1 MFGLSCVFFH
11 ILHIFTPLNAFRPL
25 ISFVPDAILT
35 LPMLWMEDFYG
46 PEKSAAAAYRSY
58 FAAGDLPGHGTGGL
72 PTDGTIPAY
81 HF

>member
-25 ISFVPDAILT
+25 ISPAPDGILA
-35 LPMLWMEDFYG
+35 LPMLRREDFYG

-58 FAAGDLPGHGTGGL
+58 FAAGDLPGHGAGGL
-72 PTDGTIPAY
+72 PADGTIPAH